1 MACQGNIPRAIVVL
15 HDVSAIRCTYLTY
28 MKTYQMIAFVNNKIS
43 NKWTGQVTFRY
54 STTKL
59 WHIYLKCISIQPD
72 LMVESSP
79 LLWIYL
85 AWKLRYSIEYF
96 RYIKP
101 NNYRNYLV
109 AYLSRVEANTRQ
121 GSGIHEHRAM
131 HCMLLMRATRPSRA
145 ELWDFHDR
153 KQLDTSQLQRLG

>member
-15 HDVSAIRCTYLTY
+15 NDVSAIRCTYLTY

-43 NKWTGQVTFRY
+43 NKWTGSIFYHKAVA
-54 STTKL
+54 
-59 WHIYLKCISIQPD
+59 YLFKMYFNSAGFDGRI
-72 LMVESSP
+72 SP

-85 AWKLRYSIEYF
+85 AWKLRNSIEYF

-121 GSGIHEHRAM
+121 GSGSHEHRAM
-131 HCMLLMRATRPSRA
+131 HCMLLMRVTRPSRA